1 MSKYITIKD
10 IANELGIS
18 KSTVSRAL
26 SGDSSNVKAETM
38 QLITETARRMGY
50 HRNEMA
56 VSLRKQSSHNIG
68 IIIPEI
74 VTTFYMTFISHAKA
88 LLRKQGY
95 NVLIATSDENYVQER
110 ENMEMMEHCMVDGLL
125 ISVCN
130 KEHNA
135 DIFRRI
141 VSRGIPVVLF
151 DRTVEDVD
159 ASQVRHDDYIMSFF
173 MVEQLIRSGS
183 RNIVH
188 IPGPS
193 HIRNGYE
200 RLRGYRDA
208 LEKFH
213 ISFNPDLVLDSALS
227 AEEGC
232 QVMSDFMDKGIKF
245 DTVFGFTE
253 TSLIGAKNL
262 IQKRGLRI
270 PEDVRVCCMSGTALC
285 TLVHPTITA
294 VEQPVE
300 QMAEEACRL
309 LMEHIADSGKK
320 AEDVVLRGDIKERES
335 TAVTKDSA
343 TIK

>member
-1 MSKYITIKD
+1 
-10 IANELGIS
+10 
-18 KSTVSRAL
+18 
-26 SGDSSNVKAETM
+26 
-38 QLITETARRMGY
+38 
-50 HRNEMA
+50 
-56 VSLRKQSSHNIG
+56 
-68 IIIPEI
+68 
-74 VTTFYMTFISHAKA
+74 MTFISHAQA

-213 ISFNPDLVLDSALS
+213 ISFNPDLVLASALS

-335 TAVTKDSA
+335 TAVYFP
-343 TIK
+343 IH